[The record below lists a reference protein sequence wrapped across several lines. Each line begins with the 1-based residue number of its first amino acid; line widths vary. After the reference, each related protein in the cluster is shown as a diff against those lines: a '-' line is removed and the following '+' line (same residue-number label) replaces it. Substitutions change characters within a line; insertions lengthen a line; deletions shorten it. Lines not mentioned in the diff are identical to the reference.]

1 MSVQRLIRPFL
12 CAALSVT
19 ALGLAGCDQGV
30 NNNASPPVSNPPPR
44 QTDVKVGPGGVDV
57 EVDKDGKKKVDVE
70 VGGGRGVN
78 VDVDKK

>member
-1 MSVQRLIRPFL
+1 MSAERPIRPFL
-12 CAALSVT
+12 FAALSTT
-19 ALGLAGCDQGV
+19 ALVLVGCDKGV
-30 NNNASPPVSNPPPR
+30 NNNTSPPVSNPPPR

-78 VDVDKK
+78 VGVDKK